1 MSALK
6 VLAVIY
12 LAAGA
17 VTAGPAP
24 FALAA
29 TAPTAVAETDAVSVG
44 QRVRVHGDGWGPDAS
59 QVVSVVLCGN
69 AALDGAADCDLS
81 DTAEGGIRDGG
92 TFYTLFTVPAPTLP
106 CPCLLRVFSP
116 ASAVDVRIPVSVLG
130 AATRPPQP
138 RVFARRAVR
147 IDSVHLEGDGP
158 WASWFG
164 AAPRRQLVYRV
175 TNTGEVTL
183 HDPPVDIVWGK
194 GPNPSGFVG
203 VPAVGDLPVNATRT
217 FTVPIRFP
225 ALSFGSYRAVVKVD
239 PFGEVGAGG
248 SSTSLTPWGL
258 IAVAVAGPS
267 LLLALRLQARR
278 SPVSAGRRSDARS
291 IRSRRTDRA
300 SEPAL
305 PAAVPALAHARL
317 SAPPRVPSPARAS
330 APARVS
336 APAPTSVPSS
346 VPSPGPVS
354 VAPPVP
360 ASIPVAGWYT
370 DPLAEADL
378 RLWDGTEW
386 TDATKAAGP
395 QRGGITEPRPVSA
408 PLALV
413 LEDSP

>member
-1 MSALK
+1 MNALK

-24 FALAA
+24 LALAA
-29 TAPTAVAETDAVSVG
+29 SAPTAVAETDVVSVG
-44 QRVRVHGDGWGPDAS
+44 QRLRVHGDGWGPDAS

-81 DTAEGGIRDGG
+81 DAAEGGIRDGG
-92 TFYTLFTVPAPTLP
+92 SFYTLFTVPAPTLP

-130 AATRPPQP
+130 AATQPPQP

-147 IDSVHLEGDGP
+147 IDSVHLQGQGP
-158 WASWFG
+158 WAAWFG
-164 AAPRRQLVYRV
+164 AAPRRELVYRV

-183 HDPPVDIVWGK
+183 HDPPIDIAWGK
-194 GPNPSGFVG
+194 GPNPSGFVA
-203 VPAVGDLPVNATRT
+203 VPAVGDLPVNASRT

-225 ALSFGSYRAVVKVD
+225 ALSFGSYRAVVKID
-239 PFGEVGAGG
+239 PFGEVGTGD

-267 LLLALRLQARR
+267 LLLAQRLQARR
-278 SPVSAGRRSDARS
+278 SAVPAEARS
-291 IRSRRTDRA
+291 IRSRRTDGG
-300 SEPAL
+300 SEPA
-305 PAAVPALAHARL
+305 PIASAPALALARL
-317 SAPPRVPSPARAS
+317 SAPPRVPTPARAS
-330 APARVS
+330 APVRVS
-336 APAPTSVPSS
+336 VPAPSSLPSAVPA
-346 VPSPGPVS
+346 PIS

-360 ASIPVAGWYT
+360 ASIPVAGWYA

-378 RLWDGTEW
+378 RLWDGTGW

-395 QRGGITEPRPVSA
+395 HPGGRTEPRPVSA